1 MINALVDARDRTMP
15 DVFDRAA
22 SITWWAGA
30 LSLALGLGA
39 SSGGL
44 GAQQCLPH
52 NPAGLAD
59 AEDALRPAVRDPA
72 IGLDDPLARIEA
84 LEADRDRLVAALR
97 RASEKA
103 LTRDEAS
110 PQLRWLADALINQR
124 RENFRLHSDLAEG
137 QVERRG
143 LAEAL
148 IKQRRESVRLYSDL
162 AEAKADCV
170 RIEEAVGTKEVQS
183 VVAECARAY
192 RQVATIT
199 DQLRESDR
207 ELDQMA
213 AVRSENADLRQ
224 RLDAAQTE
232 LDQKGTENARLAEQ
246 LAALRMAA
254 AFATV
259 MAQENLAAIED
270 QIAVH
275 QAAAASVRP
284 EHQAGY
290 FTFDKS
296 ESPSGPAAATA
307 KLAEVLPPM
316 PNLKPRFPQ
325 GEVAASMAVSDMDGG
340 GPAAAK
346 TLATI
351 EDGGASADLFEA
363 AVSEWEPTTVG
374 GLAVALDGSED
385 MDNMPAAALGEAAG
399 RLVDGLK
406 ATRAEAVSDG
416 QERVFTID
424 VAERA
429 FAAGSAQEVVQLDP
443 ALDIELLTARSELVS
458 QDKGRIRF
466 FPNGSSTGGRID
478 LELLGE
484 HAAVNVRW
492 SNGSVTV
499 ER

>member
-1 MINALVDARDRTMP
+1 MP
-15 DVFDRAA
+15 DASDRVA

-30 LSLALGLGA
+30 LSLALGLSA

-44 GAQQCLPH
+44 GAQQPLPG

-59 AEDALRPAVRDPA
+59 AEVVLRPAVRDPA
-72 IGLDDPLARIEA
+72 IGLGDPLARIEA

-97 RASEKA
+97 HASEKTLA
-103 LTRDEAS
+103 RDEAS
-110 PQLRWLADALINQR
+110 PQLRWLAEALINQR
-124 RENFRLHSDLAEG
+124 RENVRLHSDLAEA
-137 QVERRG
+137 QAERRW
-143 LAEAL
+143 LAETL
-148 IKQRRESVRLYSDL
+148 IKQRRESVRLYLDL
-162 AEAKADCV
+162 AEAKAECV
-170 RIEEAVGTKEVQS
+170 RIEEAVGTKEVRPAA
-183 VVAECARAY
+183 AECARAY
-192 RQVATIT
+192 RQVAAMT

-232 LDQKGTENARLAEQ
+232 LEQKDAENARLAEQ

-270 QIAVH
+270 QVAVH
-275 QAAAASVRP
+275 HAAAASVRP

-290 FTFDKS
+290 FTSDKI
-296 ESPSGPAAATA
+296 ESPSAPAAATA
-307 KLAEVLPPM
+307 TFADVLPPM
-316 PNLKPRFPQ
+316 PNPKPRLPQ
-325 GEVAASMAVSDMDGG
+325 GEVAASVPVSDVDEGG
-340 GPAAAK
+340 APAAAEA
-346 TLATI
+346 LATI
-351 EDGGASADLFEA
+351 EDGWTSADLLEA

-374 GLAVALDGSED
+374 GLAAPSDGPED
-385 MDNMPAAALGEAAG
+385 MDIVPAAALGEAAA

-406 ATRAEAVSDG
+406 ATRAKAVSDG

-429 FAAGSAQEVVQLDP
+429 FAAGSAEEVVLLDP
-443 ALDIELLTARSELVS
+443 ALDIQLLTAKSELVG

-466 FPNGSSTGGRID
+466 FPNGSSTGGRIG

-484 HAAVNVRW
+484 RAAVNVRW